1 MAKEVITFRIDDD
14 LRSKLSHLQQ
24 LDVEAS
30 LKQKRKPKGRSE
42 IIAEAIDTYY
52 MSVLADRYSDPYMQ
66 RLEMAFERVFR
77 KYMSVLIRS
86 NNMINMLSRES
97 REYMRLLCKGLN
109 IDRARDGVENLL
121 YMTMPWDL
129 LIPEKV
135 AREMKVIRAEDG
147 DSEDPEELL

>member
-1 MAKEVITFRIDDD
+1 
-14 LRSKLSHLQQ
+14 
-24 LDVEAS
+24 
-30 LKQKRKPKGRSE
+30 
-42 IIAEAIDTYY
+42 
-52 MSVLADRYSDPYMQ
+52 
-66 RLEMAFERVFR
+66 MAFERVFR

-135 AREMKVIRAEDG
+135 ARDMKVIRAEDG
-147 DSEDPEELL
+147 DPEELL